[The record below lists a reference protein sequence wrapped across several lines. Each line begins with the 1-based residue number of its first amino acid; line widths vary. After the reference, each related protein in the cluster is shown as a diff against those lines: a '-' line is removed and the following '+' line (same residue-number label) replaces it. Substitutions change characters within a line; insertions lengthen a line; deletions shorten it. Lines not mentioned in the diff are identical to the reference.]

1 MLSTLILI
9 SCWPSAADLGAAIEK
24 MSWAPL
30 TQRAARARKLATRI
44 LIEARR
50 HKLDP
55 IALAAVGSVE
65 SDYRPAARGPGA
77 KPRGFGYRI
86 YEFGTFQLIP
96 ASSPVR
102 AAARR
107 LSRLCKPATG
117 PAVIPT
123 ATKPSCPRDIWQ
135 ARKGR
140 AGSFRRGE
148 LEDYTI
154 GTWIA
159 ALEIKMH
166 LVACQA
172 RHKRGHGWRH
182 AWYHKH
188 YAKRHGLTAREVRHL
203 DRWAHYNSG
212 PTTRTLLRYTQKLVA
227 RYAKLKRLAC
237 RRGRS
242 I

>member
-9 SCWPSAADLGAAIEK
+9 SCWPSAGDLSTAIEK
-24 MSWAPL
+24 MSWAPRK
-30 TQRAARARKLATRI
+30 QRAQRARVLARRI

-77 KPRGFGYRI
+77 KPRGFGHRI

-102 AAARR
+102 AAAGR
-107 LSRLCKPATG
+107 LARLCKTG
-117 PAVIPT
+117 PPSK
-123 ATKPSCPRDIWQ
+123 ATPAAMLARCPSDVWA
-135 ARKGR
+135 ARGR
-140 AGSFRRGE
+140 RRGRFHRAE

-159 ALEIKMH
+159 ALEIRMH
-166 LVACQA
+166 LDACLA
-172 RHKRGHGWRH
+172 RHKRAHGWRH

-188 YAKRHGLTAREVRHL
+188 YAKRHKLTVTEVRHL
-203 DRWAHYNSG
+203 DRWAHYNTG
-212 PTTRTLLRYTQKLVA
+212 PTKRTLLRYTRKLVA

-237 RRGRS
+237 KGRS